1 MVRVA
6 DENVAGWNVWSLR
19 LGMATEAKVGVVVH
33 QQLFINGTV
42 RVVTNRA
49 AFAQRLVFKDERPR
63 LRLVTARAT
72 FILPCHCQAA
82 LRFEDVSAVRVV
94 AIHAVHI
101 AFDDRM
107 MLRQIEFGLHVQM
120 TLETG
125 SGIFSRIDDE
135 SGRAAGPNMFAART
149 MAGLASALSRRGRAF
164 DMQPRMRTGGEFAD
178 NPGVAIRACA
188 VADVVRARD
197 FKRSHNSRRGG
208 GA

>member
-1 MVRVA
+1 M
-6 DENVAGWNVWSLR
+6 
-19 LGMATEAKVGVVVH
+19 
-33 QQLFINGTV
+33 
-42 RVVTNRA
+42 
-49 AFAQRLVFKDERPR
+49 FKDKGPR
-63 LRLVTARAT
+63 LRFVTSG
-72 FILPCHCQAA
+72 AA
-82 LRFEDVSAVRVV
+82 LILARHGKTTRRLEDVAAVRIV
-94 AIHAVHI
+94 AIHTIHE
-101 AFDDRM
+101 AFSDRM